1 MKKINDFIIDM
12 NTPTTLLSDFDQF
25 IDYIDKNKPE
35 LSKANAYIGRKHLYE
50 MNKVIAEAA
59 GDSSPKRDQPAYPVI
74 HLFYHISISGGIT
87 AVKNLKK
94 DKRIL
99 AVNQERMN
107 MYNNLTNTEKYM
119 FLLETLLRDV
129 DWRKMLEKVFPGY
142 EALRYIDNVF
152 QFLMK
157 QKSDNRIELTG
168 EVKSLF
174 FEINYFNIYLKYF
187 GFFDVEVDKEDDIK
201 RYAKFSYSP
210 KAVTPKLLGIEM
222 SRILYQKRKFT
233 DWNIPKKM
241 HDGEWSIPVE
251 MVLPYDHEEVFN
263 DDYEI
268 PEAEVEDDNIVY
280 IDKYRDEIFLHP
292 FKQLFKRGEL
302 EKSLPPFVIPYERG
316 DYKFTVYLYND
327 VWRRIAISSENTLY
341 DLHNI
346 IQKAFKFDDDHLYDF
361 SIEREGFNDIKYYS
375 PMGNIGPFVDDAY
388 IGKLRLRVGNRM
400 IYLFDYGDSWKF
412 HIILDS
418 IEKRD
423 KLLKNPKVVE
433 SLGKAPKQ
441 YSSHW

>member
-1 MKKINDFIIDM
+1 MKKTNEFIIDI
-12 NTPTTLLSDFDQF
+12 NTPTTLLDDFNQF

-35 LSKANAYIGRKHLYE
+35 LSKANAYIGRKYLYE
-50 MNKVIAEAA
+50 MNKIIAEAA
-59 GDSSPKRDQPAYPVI
+59 EDASPKRDQPAYPVI

-87 AVKNLKK
+87 AVKSLKQ

-99 AVNQERMN
+99 VVNQERIN
-107 MYNNLTNTEKYM
+107 MYNNLTNAEKYM
-119 FLLETLLRDV
+119 FLLETLLKDV
-129 DWRKMLEKVFPGY
+129 DWRRMLEKVFPGY

-157 QKSDNRIELTG
+157 QKADNRIELTG
-168 EVKSLF
+168 KSKSLF

-187 GFFDVEVDKEDDIK
+187 GFFDVEEDKEDDIK
-201 RYAKFSYSP
+201 KYAKFSYLP

-233 DWNIPKKM
+233 DWNIPEKM
-241 HDGEWSIPVE
+241 HNGEWCTPAE
-251 MVLPYDHEEVFN
+251 MASPYDNEEVFN
-263 DDYEI
+263 DDYEML
-268 PEAEVEDDNIVY
+268 ENEVEDDNIVY

-292 FKQLFKRGEL
+292 FKQLLKSGEL
-302 EKSLPPFVIPYERG
+302 EKSLPPFVIPYESG
-316 DYKFTVYLYND
+316 DYIFTVYLYSD

-341 DLHNI
+341 NLHNI
-346 IQKAFKFDDDHLYDF
+346 IQKAFKFNDDHLYDF

-375 PMGNIGPFVDDAY
+375 LMGDTGPFVDEAC
-388 IGKLRLRVGNRM
+388 IGRLGLRVGSRM

-412 HIILDS
+412 HIILYS
-418 IEKRD
+418 IEKKD

-433 SLGKAPKQ
+433 SFGKAPRQ
-441 YSSHW
+441 YNSHW

>member
-1 MKKINDFIIDM
+1 MEKINEFVIDM
-12 NTPTTLLSDFDQF
+12 NTPTTLLSDFNQY

-35 LSKANAYIGRKHLYE
+35 LSNANAYIGRKHLYE
-50 MNKVIAEAA
+50 MNKIITEAA
-59 GDSSPKRDQPAYPVI
+59 ENANPKRDEPAYPAI
-74 HLFYHISISGGIT
+74 LLLYHISISSGIT
-87 AVKNLKK
+87 VVKSLKK
-94 DKRIL
+94 DKRIFV
-99 AVNQERMN
+99 VNQERMN
-107 MYNNLTNTEKYM
+107 IYSNLTNTEKYM

-157 QKSDNRIELTG
+157 QKADNRIQLAG

-187 GFFDVEVDKEDDIK
+187 GFFDIEEDREDDIK
-201 RYAKFSYSP
+201 KYAKFSYSP

-222 SRILYQKRKFT
+222 FGILYQKRKFT

-241 HDGEWSIPVE
+241 HGEEWSIPAG
-251 MVLPYDHEEVFN
+251 MASPFDHEEVLN
-263 DDYEI
+263 DAYETS
-268 PEAEVEDDNIVY
+268 EDEMEDDNIVY
-280 IDKYRDEIFLHP
+280 IDKYRDELFLHP
-292 FKQLFKRGEL
+292 FKRLFKGGEL
-302 EKSLPPFVIPYERG
+302 EKSLPPFVIPYESR
-316 DYKFTVYLYND
+316 DYTFTVYLYND

-361 SIEREGFNDIKYYS
+361 SIEREGFNDMKYFS
-375 PMGNIGPFVDDAY
+375 PMGDMGPFVDEAY
-388 IGKLRLRVGNRM
+388 IGKLGLRVGSRM

-418 IEKRD
+418 ID
-423 KLLKNPKVVE
+423 KKDKPLKNPKVVE
-433 SLGKAPKQ
+433 SFGKAPRQ